1 MKFIQRLGYYLSGF
15 VVGII
20 MLMFFLGGK
29 KTSCD
34 WGLDARVL
42 KNIRNKERIV
52 KEEALHFFNERKI
65 DTSAISFLLK
75 TGDVNFKE
83 SNVEAKP
90 CKIYQVEGDL
100 DNQKLGLIF
109 ENCDSTAI
117 LKRVLDLK

>member
-1 MKFIQRLGYYLSGF
+1 MKFIHRLGYYLSGF

-52 KEEALHFFNERKI
+52 SKDALLFFEAQQI
-65 DTSAISFLLK
+65 DTSYISYILK
-75 TGDVNFKE
+75 AGDVNFKE
-83 SNVEAKP
+83 SDIEAKP
-90 CKIYQVEGDL
+90 CKIYQVEGKV
-100 DNQKLGLIF
+100 NKQELGLIF
-109 ENCDSTAI
+109 ENCDSTAV
-117 LKRVLDLK
+117 LKRVFNLK

>member
-52 KEEALHFFNERKI
+52 SEEALVFFTENQI
-65 DTSAISFLLK
+65 DTSHISNILK
-75 TGDVNFKE
+75 FGDVNFKK
-83 SNVEAKP
+83 SNIEAKP
-90 CKIYQVEGDL
+90 CKIYQVDGKA
-100 DNQKLGLIF
+100 NQKELSLIF
-109 ENCDSTAI
+109 ENCDSTAV
-117 LKRVLDLK
+117 LKRAFNLK

>member
-42 KNIRNKERIV
+42 KNIRNKERVV
-52 KEEALHFFNERKI
+52 KEEALLFFNERKI
-65 DTSAISFLLK
+65 DTSAISYLLK

-83 SNVEAKP
+83 SNIEAKP
-90 CKIYQVEGDL
+90 CKIYQVEGDVN
-100 DNQKLGLIF
+100 NQTLGLIF
-109 ENCDSTAI
+109 ENCDSTAT
-117 LKRVLDLK
+117 LKRVFNLK

>member
-42 KNIRNKERIV
+42 KNIRTKDRLV
-52 KEEALHFFNERKI
+52 SDEALSFFKENQI
-65 DTSAISFLLK
+65 DTSTISYILE
-75 TGDVNFKE
+75 TGDIDFKK
-83 SNVEAKP
+83 SNIEAKP
-90 CKIYQVEGDL
+90 CKIYQVEGEV
-100 DNQKLGLIF
+100 NQQQLGLIF
-109 ENCDSTAI
+109 ENCDSTAV
-117 LKRVLDLK
+117 LKRAFNLK

>member
-42 KNIRNKERIV
+42 KNIRNKERV
-52 KEEALHFFNERKI
+52 VSEEALQFFKAQQI
-65 DTSAISFLLK
+65 DTSSISYILK
-75 TGDVNFKE
+75 AGDVNFKE
-83 SNVEAKP
+83 SDIEAKP
-90 CKIYQVEGDL
+90 CKIYQVEGEVDQ
-100 DNQKLGLIF
+100 QKLGLIF
-109 ENCDSTAI
+109 ENCDSTAV
-117 LKRVLDLK
+117 LKRVFNLK

>member
-1 MKFIQRLGYYLSGF
+1 MKFIHRLGYYLSGF

-52 KEEALHFFNERKI
+52 SKDALLFFEAQQI
-65 DTSAISFLLK
+65 DTSYISYILK
-75 TGDVNFKE
+75 AGDVNFKK
-83 SNVEAKP
+83 SDIEAKP
-90 CKIYQVEGDL
+90 CKIYQVEGKV
-100 DNQKLGLIF
+100 NKKELGLIF
-109 ENCDSTAI
+109 ENCDSTAV
-117 LKRVLDLK
+117 LKRVFNLK

>member
-52 KEEALHFFNERKI
+52 SEDALQFFNQNQI
-65 DTSAISFLLK
+65 DTSFISYILNS
-75 TGDVNFKE
+75 GDVNFKE
-83 SNVEAKP
+83 SNIEAKP
-90 CKIYQVEGDL
+90 CKIYQIEGEINDEE
-100 DNQKLGLIF
+100 LGLIF
-109 ENCDSTAI
+109 ENCDSTAV
-117 LKRVLDLK
+117 LKRAFNLK

>member
-1 MKFIQRLGYYLSGF
+1 MKFIHRLGYYLSGF

-42 KNIRNKERIV
+42 KNLRLKERIIT
-52 KEEALHFFNERKI
+52 EEAMTFFKENRI
-65 DTSAISFLLK
+65 DTSLVSYVLEY
-75 TGDVNFKE
+75 GDVNFRE
-83 SNVEAKP
+83 SDIEAIP
-90 CKIYQVEGDL
+90 CKLYQIEG
-100 DNQKLGLIF
+100 NYKEKKLGFLF

-117 LKRVLDLK
+117 LKKAFNLK

>member
-42 KNIRNKERIV
+42 KNIRIKNRIV
-52 KEEALHFFNERKI
+52 SDEALLFFKENQI
-65 DTSAISFLLK
+65 DTSSISYILE
-75 TGDVNFKE
+75 TGDIDFKK
-83 SNVEAKP
+83 SNIEAKP
-90 CKIYQVEGDL
+90 CKIYQVEGEVKQ
-100 DNQKLGLIF
+100 QKLGLIF
-109 ENCDSTAI
+109 ENCDSTAV
-117 LKRVLDLK
+117 LKRAFKLK

>member
-42 KNIRNKERIV
+42 KSIRIKERKV
-52 KEEALHFFNERKI
+52 APEAMEFFKDNKI
-65 DTSAISFLLK
+65 DTSYISYVLK
-75 TGDVNFKE
+75 SGDVNFKE
-83 SNVEAKP
+83 SDIEAKP
-90 CKIYQVEGDL
+90 CKIYQVEGEVDER
-100 DNQKLGLIF
+100 KLGFMF
-109 ENCDSTAI
+109 ENCDSTAV
-117 LKRVLDLK
+117 LKRVFNLK

>member
-52 KEEALHFFNERKI
+52 SEDALQFFKQNQI
-65 DTSAISFLLK
+65 DTSSISYILNS
-75 TGDVNFKE
+75 GDVNFKE
-83 SNVEAKP
+83 SNIEAKP
-90 CKIYQVEGDL
+90 CKIYQIEGEINDEE
-100 DNQKLGLIF
+100 LGLIF
-109 ENCDSTAI
+109 ENCDSTAV
-117 LKRVLDLK
+117 LKRAFNLK

>member
-1 MKFIQRLGYYLSGF
+1 MKFIHRLGYYLSGF

-52 KEEALHFFNERKI
+52 SKDALLFFEAQQI
-65 DTSAISFLLK
+65 DTSYISYILK
-75 TGDVNFKE
+75 AGDVNFKE
-83 SNVEAKP
+83 SDIEAKP
-90 CKIYQVEGDL
+90 CKIYQVEG
-100 DNQKLGLIF
+100 NVNKQELGLIF
-109 ENCDSTAI
+109 ENCDSTAV
-117 LKRVLDLK
+117 LKRVFNLK

>member
-42 KNIRNKERIV
+42 KNIRNKKRV
-52 KEEALHFFNERKI
+52 VDQEALQFFYDNKI
-65 DTSAISFLLK
+65 DTSTISYILK
-75 TGDVNFKE
+75 SGDVNFKE
-83 SNVEAKP
+83 SDIEAKP
-90 CKIYQVEGDL
+90 CKIYQIEGELKD
-100 DNQKLGLIF
+100 DRLGLIF
-109 ENCDSTAI
+109 ENCDSTAT
-117 LKRVLDLK
+117 LKRVFNLK

>member
-42 KNIRNKERIV
+42 KNIRNKDRV
-52 KEEALHFFNERKI
+52 VNPEALQFFNENKI
-65 DTSAISFLLK
+65 DTSAISYILK
-75 TGDVNFKE
+75 SGDVNFKE
-83 SNVEAKP
+83 SNIEAKP
-90 CKIYQVEGDL
+90 CKVYQIEGEL
-100 DNQKLGLIF
+100 EEKRLGLIF
-109 ENCDSTAI
+109 ENCDSTAV
-117 LKRVLDLK
+117 LKRAFNLK

>member
-1 MKFIQRLGYYLSGF
+1 MKFIHRLGYYLSGF

-52 KEEALHFFNERKI
+52 ETEALKFFEENKI
-65 DTSAISFLLK
+65 DTASISYILK
-75 TGDVNFKE
+75 SGDVNFKR
-83 SNVEAKP
+83 SNIEAKP
-90 CKIYQVEGDL
+90 CKIYQIEGVI
-100 DNQKLGLIF
+100 NSRELGLIF
-109 ENCDSTAI
+109 ENCDSTAV
-117 LKRVLDLK
+117 LKRAFNLK

>member
-42 KNIRNKERIV
+42 KDIRNKERV
-52 KEEALHFFNERKI
+52 VSEDALVFFKEKQI
-65 DTSAISFLLK
+65 DTSYISYILEA
-75 TGDVNFKE
+75 GDINFKQ
-83 SNVEAKP
+83 SNIEAKP
-90 CKIYQVEGDL
+90 CKIYQVEGEVDE
-100 DNQKLGLIF
+100 QKLGLIF
-109 ENCDSTAI
+109 ENCDSTAV
-117 LKRVLDLK
+117 LKRVFNLK

>member
-52 KEEALHFFNERKI
+52 SEEALQFFKAQQI
-65 DTSAISFLLK
+65 DTSSISYILK
-75 TGDVNFKE
+75 AGDVNFKE
-83 SNVEAKP
+83 SDIEAKP
-90 CKIYQVEGDL
+90 CKIYQVEGEVDQ
-100 DNQKLGLIF
+100 QKLGLIF
-109 ENCDSTAI
+109 ENCDSTAV
-117 LKRVLDLK
+117 LKRVFNLK

>member
-1 MKFIQRLGYYLSGF
+1 MKFIHRLGYYLSGF

-42 KNIRNKERIV
+42 KNIRIKERIV
-52 KEEALHFFNERKI
+52 TQEAMTFFKTNQI
-65 DTSAISFLLK
+65 DTSLVSDVLEY
-75 TGDVNFKE
+75 GDVNFKA
-83 SNVEAKP
+83 SNIEAKP
-90 CKIYQVEGDL
+90 CKLYQIEGDFE
-100 DNQKLGLIF
+100 QKKLGFLF

-117 LKRVLDLK
+117 LKKVFNLK